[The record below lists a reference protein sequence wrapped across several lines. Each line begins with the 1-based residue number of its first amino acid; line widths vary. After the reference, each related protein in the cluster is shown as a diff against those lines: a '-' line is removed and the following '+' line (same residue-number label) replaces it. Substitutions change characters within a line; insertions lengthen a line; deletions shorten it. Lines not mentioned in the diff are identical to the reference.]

1 VVTEDHA
8 SLVIQ
13 IVDESLKQV
22 AYDPKTDTWDI
33 DRVVSDKPK
42 SQRDMIR
49 AIERRFDDLKN
60 ETGLTSEHEL
70 INSLADE
77 GHSRIGIANTVEKMK
92 KECIYTEKKGGFLKR
107 L

>member
-1 VVTEDHA
+1 MTAFYGKVDI
-8 SLVIQ
+8 SQQ
-13 IVDESLKQV
+13 I
-22 AYDPKTDTWDI
+22 
-33 DRVVSDKPK
+33 
-42 SQRDMIR
+42 
-49 AIERRFDDLKN
+49 